1 MGKILRTEK
10 LTTFSELLIVIVAIG
25 GILGAVYYISP
36 GIKTAVSKQLNGMN
50 LNGTDVNNVTNAEKI
65 ELPSAEVS
73 SEISSKPLVRIAG
86 YAWNAASGFIVS
98 NGGPKTTKGSLMEKN
113 GVNLEIIR
121 QDWLSELRNMQM
133 KFIEEFDGGEAF
145 PTSDKSVFAIV
156 IMGDGAPFYISSA
169 QKSLDEKYGK
179 GKYHLQVM
187 GAVGMSYGED
197 KLIGPPNWKSDP
209 KSMKG
214 AVISAVLG
222 DGDWVTTVNY
232 CFANGLKVNPDPTTY
247 DADAV
252 NIYPSENDDYIKSA
266 EELIKS
272 QTTGWTVTLKEVSNG
287 KLTGKS
293 VNKKIDGCATWTPG
307 DKTVFDK
314 LSGFVDIV
322 STKEFNNQMP
332 AVLIGVKEWAT
343 KNPDIVS
350 NILKSALT
358 ASNQMKNYEDWKVR
372 ASEAVATTY
381 NMETP
386 EYWYKMFKGQQGTK
400 NGLTYNMGGSKVF
413 NYADGMQYFGMTDG
427 VNRYKSVYNQ
437 VSSYLTELNPFGFN
451 ENVGAVVPYEDA
463 VNLFFLK
470 NINDIE
476 STAADKADYSAQATE
491 VMASGEWKINF
502 SSGSAAVQNSSNK
515 DLEKIYN
522 LLVQAENSKLTIVGH
537 TDNVGNSDANLALS
551 KNRAQAVVNYLKQKG
566 IPENRFQLI
575 DGKGQ
580 TEPVADNGSES
591 GKSKN
596 RRVVITFLK

>member
-10 LTTFSELLIVIVAIG
+10 LTTFSELLIVIAGIG
-25 GILGAVYYISP
+25 AILGGVYYISP
-36 GIKTAVSKQLNGMN
+36 GIKTAVSKQLNGIE
-50 LNGTDVNNVTNAEKI
+50 LNQTDVNNVTNAAKI
-65 ELPSAEVS
+65 ALPSTELS
-73 SEISSKPLVRIAG
+73 SEVADKPLVRIGA
-86 YAWNAASGFIVS
+86 YAWNAQSGIIVS

-133 KFIEEFDGGEAF
+133 KFIEEFDKGEAF
-145 PTSDKSVFAIV
+145 PSSEKSVFAVI
-156 IMGDGAPFYISSA
+156 IMGDGAPFYISSV

-179 GKYHLQVM
+179 DKYHVQVM

-197 KLIGPPNWKSDP
+197 KLIGPPSWKSDP

-214 AVISAVLG
+214 SVISAVLG

-247 DADAV
+247 DAEAV

-272 QTTGWTVTLKEVSNG
+272 QTTGWTVTLKEVVDG

-293 VNKKIDGCATWTPG
+293 VNRKIDGCATWTPG

-314 LSGFVDIV
+314 LTGFVDIV

-332 AVLIGVKEWAT
+332 TTIIGVKEWAV

-372 ASEAVATTY
+372 ASEAVAATY
-381 NMETP
+381 KLETP

-400 NGLTYNMGGSKVF
+400 GGLTYNMGGSKVF
-413 NYADGMQYFGMTDG
+413 NYADAMQYYGLSDG

-437 VSSYLTELNPFGFN
+437 VAGYLTELNPFGFN
-451 ENVGAVVPYEDA
+451 ENVGAVVPYDQA

-476 STAADKADYSAQATE
+476 STSADKADYSSEAKE
-491 VMASGEWKINF
+491 VVASGEWKINF
-502 SSGSAAVQNSSNK
+502 NTGSADISNSSSK
-515 DLEKIYN
+515 EVEKIYN
-522 LLVQAENSKLTIVGH
+522 LLVQAENTKLTVVGH
-537 TDNVGNSDANLALS
+537 TDNVGNADSNLALS
-551 KNRAQAVVNYLKQKG
+551 KSRAQAVVDYLKQKG
-566 IPENRFQLI
+566 IPANRFQLV

-580 TEPVADNGSES
+580 SNPIADNNTAS
-591 GKSKN
+591 GKALN
-596 RRVVITFLK
+596 RRVVITLLK

>member
-10 LTTFSELLIVIVAIG
+10 LTTFSELIIVIAAIG
-25 GILGAVYYISP
+25 AILGGVYYLSP
-36 GIKTAVSKQLNGMN
+36 GIKTAVSKQLNGIE
-50 LNGTDVNNVTNAEKI
+50 LNQTDVNNVTNAAKI
-65 ELPSAEVS
+65 ELPSTEVS
-73 SEISSKPLVRIAG
+73 TEVANKPLVRIGA
-86 YAWNAASGFIVS
+86 YAWNAQSGIIVS
-98 NGGPKTTKGSLMEKN
+98 NGGPRTTKGSLMEKN
-113 GVNLEIIR
+113 GINLEIIR

-133 KFIEEFDGGEAF
+133 KFIEEFDKGEAF
-145 PTSDKSVFAIV
+145 PSSSKSVFAVI
-156 IMGDGAPFYISSA
+156 IMGDGAPFYISSV
-169 QKSLDEKYGK
+169 QKALDEKYGK
-179 GKYHLQVM
+179 DKYHLQVM

-214 AVISAVLG
+214 SVISAVLG

-272 QTTGWTVTLKEVSNG
+272 QTTGWTVTLKEVVNG

-293 VNKKIDGCATWTPG
+293 VNRKIDGCATWTPG

-314 LSGFVDIV
+314 LTGFVDIV

-332 AVLIGVKEWAT
+332 TTIIGVKEWAV

-358 ASNQMKNYEDWKVR
+358 ASNQMKNYDDWRVR
-372 ASEAVATTY
+372 ASEAVAETY
-381 NMETP
+381 KLETP

-400 NGLTYNMGGSKVF
+400 GGLTYNMGGSKVF
-413 NYADGMQYFGMTDG
+413 NYADAMQYYGLSDG

-437 VSSYLTELNPFGFN
+437 VSGYLTELNPFGFN
-451 ENVGAVVPYEDA
+451 ENVGAVVPYDQA

-476 STAADKADYSAQATE
+476 STSADKADYSNQATE
-491 VMASGEWKINF
+491 VVASGEWKINF
-502 SSGSAAVQNSSNK
+502 NTGSAEISNSSSREV
-515 DLEKIYN
+515 EKIYN
-522 LLVQAENSKLTIVGH
+522 LLVQAENTKLNIVGH
-537 TDNVGNSDANLALS
+537 TDNVGNADLNLSLS
-551 KNRAQAVVNYLKQKG
+551 KSRAEAVVNYLKEKG
-566 IPENRFQLI
+566 IPANRFQI
-575 DGKGQ
+575 VDGKGQ
-580 TEPVADNGSES
+580 SNPVADNNTVS
-591 GKSKN
+591 GKALN
-596 RRVVITFLK
+596 RRVVITLLK

>member
-1 MGKILRTEK
+1 MGKILKINK
-10 LTTFSELLIVIVAIG
+10 LTTFSELLIVIAGIGAI
-25 GILGAVYYISP
+25 LAAVYIISP
-36 GIKTAVSKQLNGMN
+36 GLKTAVSKQLNGID
-50 LNGTDVNNVTNAEKI
+50 LNKTEVNNVTNAEKI
-65 ELPSAEVS
+65 ALPSKDISTLVS
-73 SEISSKPLVRIAG
+73 GKPLVRIAA
-86 YAWNAASGFIVS
+86 YAWNAQSGIIVS

-133 KFIEEFDGGEAF
+133 KFIEEFDKGQAF
-145 PTSDKSVFAIV
+145 PTSDKSAFAIMM
-156 IMGDGAPFYISSA
+156 MGDGAPFYISSM
-169 QKSLDEKYGK
+169 QKAMDDKFGK
-179 GKYHLQVM
+179 DKYHVQVM

-197 KLIGPPNWKSDP
+197 KLIGPPNWKTDP

-247 DADAV
+247 DAEAV

-272 QTTGWTVTLKEVSNG
+272 QTSGWTVALKEVSEG
-287 KLTGKS
+287 KLTGKT
-293 VNKKIDGCATWTPG
+293 VNRKIDGCATWTPG
-307 DKTVFDK
+307 DKLVFDK
-314 LSGFVDIV
+314 LNGFTDIV
-322 STKEFNNQMP
+322 STKDFNNQMP
-332 AVLIGVKEWAT
+332 TVVIGVKEWAT
-343 KNPDIVS
+343 RNPEIVS

-372 ASEAVATTY
+372 ASEAVADTY
-381 NMETP
+381 KLETP
-386 EYWYKMFKGQQGTK
+386 EYWYKMFKGQEGEK
-400 NGLTYNMGGSKVF
+400 NGVKFNMGGSKVF
-413 NYADGMQYFGMTDG
+413 NYADAMQYFGMSDG

-437 VSSYLTELNPFGFN
+437 VSSYLSELNPFGFN
-451 ENVGAVVPYEDA
+451 ENVGKVVPYEDA

-476 STAADKADYSAQATE
+476 STSADQADYSKNSTE

-502 SSGSAAVQNSSNK
+502 NSGSAGIQSNSNS

-522 LLVQAENSKLTIVGH
+522 LLIQAENSKVTIVGH
-537 TDNVGNSDANLALS
+537 TDNVGNPASNLTLS
-551 KNRAQAVVNYLKQKG
+551 KTRAEAVVEYLKKKG
-566 IPENRFQLI
+566 IPASRIQMV
-575 DGKGQ
+575 DGKGSN
-580 TEPVADNGSES
+580 EPVSDNTTEA
-591 GKSKN
+591 GKAQN

>member
-25 GILGAVYYISP
+25 GILGAVYYVSP
-36 GIKTAVSKQLNGMN
+36 GIKTAVSKQLNGMD
-50 LNGTDVNNVTNAEKI
+50 LNGTDVNNVTNADKL
-65 ELPSAEVS
+65 ELPSNEVS
-73 SEISSKPLVRIAG
+73 SEVSGKPLVRIAG

-98 NGGPKTTKGSLMEKN
+98 NGGSKTTKGSLMEKN

-293 VNKKIDGCATWTPG
+293 VNRKIDGCATWTPG

-372 ASEAVATTY
+372 ASETVATTY

-502 SSGSAAVQNSSNK
+502 SSGSAAVQNSSSK

-522 LLVQAENSKLTIVGH
+522 LLIQAENSKLTIVGH

-580 TEPVADNGSES
+580 NEPVADNGSES

>member
-1 MGKILRTEK
+1 MGKFLRTEK
-10 LTTFSELLIVIVAIG
+10 LTTFSELLIVVAGIG
-25 GILGAVYYISP
+25 AILGAVYFISP
-36 GIKTAVSKQLNGMN
+36 GIKTAMSKQLSGIDVNS
-50 LNGTDVNNVTNAEKI
+50 TDVNNVTNAEKI
-65 ELPSAEVS
+65 ALPSKDISSEVS
-73 SEISSKPLVRIAG
+73 SKPIVRIAG
-86 YAWNAASGFIVS
+86 YAWNATSGIIVA

-121 QDWLSELRNMQM
+121 QDWLTELRNMQM
-133 KFIEEFDGGEAF
+133 KFIEEFDKGTAF
-145 PTSDKSVFAIV
+145 PTSDKSAFGIM

-169 QKSLDEKYGK
+169 QKSLDEKYGQD
-179 GKYHLQVM
+179 KYHVQVM
-187 GAVGMSYGED
+187 GAIGMSYGED
-197 KLIGPPNWKSDP
+197 KLIGPPSWKSDP

-232 CFANGLKVNPDPTTY
+232 CFANGLKVNPDPSTY

-252 NIYPSENDDYIKSA
+252 NIVASENDDYIKSA

-272 QTTGWTVTLKEVSNG
+272 QTTGWTIPLKEVSNG

-293 VNKKIDGCATWTPG
+293 VNRKVDGCATWTPG

-332 AVLIGVKEWAT
+332 AVIIGVKEWAV
-343 KNPDIVS
+343 KNPEIVS

-358 ASNQMKNYEDWKVR
+358 ASNQMKNHEEWKVR
-372 ASEAVATTY
+372 ASEAVTDTY
-381 NMETP
+381 QMETP
-386 EYWYKMFKGQQGTK
+386 EYWYKMFKGQQATK
-400 NGLTYNMGGSKVF
+400 NGITYNMGGSKVF

-427 VNRYKSVYNQ
+427 VNRYKSVYNS
-437 VSSYLTELNPFGFN
+437 VGGYLTELNPFGFN
-451 ENVGAVVPYEDA
+451 ENVGKVVAYEDA
-463 VNLFFLK
+463 VNLVYFK

-476 STAADKADYSAQATE
+476 STSADKADYTKQSTE

-502 SSGSAAVQNSSNK
+502 GSGSASVQNNSVK

-522 LLVQAENSKLTIVGH
+522 LLIQAENSKLTIVGH
-537 TDNVGNSDANLALS
+537 TDNAGNANANLDLS
-551 KNRAQAVVNYLKQKG
+551 KNRAQAVVNYLKNKG
-566 IPENRFQLI
+566 IPENRFQMI

-580 TEPVADNGSES
+580 NEPVSDNNSDE
-591 GKSKN
+591 GKAKN

>member
-25 GILGAVYYISP
+25 AILAGVYYISP
-36 GIKTAVSKQLNGMN
+36 GIKTAVSKQLDGME
-50 LNGTDVNNVTNAEKI
+50 LNSTDVNNVTNAQKI
-65 ELPSAEVS
+65 PLPSTEVS
-73 SEISSKPLVRIAG
+73 SEVANKPLVRIAA
-86 YAWNAASGFIVS
+86 YAWNAQSGIIVS

-133 KFIEEFDGGEAF
+133 KFIEEFDKGEAF
-145 PTSDKSVFAIV
+145 PSSDKSAFAVI
-156 IMGDGAPFYISSA
+156 IMGDGAPFYISSV
-169 QKSLDEKYGK
+169 QKSLNEKYGK
-179 GKYHLQVM
+179 DKYHVQVM

-197 KLIGPPNWKSDP
+197 KLIGPPSWKSDP

-232 CFANGLKVNPDPTTY
+232 CFANGLKVNPDPATY

-272 QTTGWTVTLKEVSNG
+272 QTTGWTVTLKEVVDG
-287 KLTGKS
+287 KLTGKT
-293 VNKKIDGCATWTPG
+293 VNRKIDGCATWTPG

-314 LSGFVDIV
+314 LTGFVDIV

-332 AVLIGVKEWAT
+332 TTIIGVKEWAE

-372 ASEAVATTY
+372 ASQAVADTY
-381 NMETP
+381 KLETAD
-386 EYWYKMFKGQQGTK
+386 YWYKMFKGQQGTK
-400 NGLTYNMGGSKVF
+400 GGLTYNMGGSKVF
-413 NYADGMQYFGMTDG
+413 NYADAMQYYGLSDG

-437 VSSYLTELNPFGFN
+437 VAGYLTELNPFGFN
-451 ENVGAVVPYEDA
+451 ENVGAVVPYEQA

-476 STAADKADYSAQATE
+476 STSADKADYTNQATE
-491 VMASGEWKINF
+491 VVASGEWKINF
-502 SSGSAAVQNSSNK
+502 NTGSAEISNSSSK
-515 DLEKIYN
+515 EVEKIYN
-522 LLVQAENSKLTIVGH
+522 LLVQAENTKLTVVGH
-537 TDNVGNSDANLALS
+537 TDNIGNPDSNLALS
-551 KNRAQAVVNYLKQKG
+551 KSRAEAVVNYLKQKG
-566 IPENRFQLI
+566 IPANRFQMV

-580 TEPVADNGSES
+580 NDPIGDNNTAA
-591 GKSKN
+591 GKALN

>member
-1 MGKILRTEK
+1 MGKILRTTK
-10 LTTFSELLIVIVAIG
+10 LTTFSELLIVIGGIG
-25 GILGAVYYISP
+25 AILGAVYFISP
-36 GIKTAVSKQLNGMN
+36 GIKTAVSKQLTGIE
-50 LNGTDVNNVTNAEKI
+50 LNTTDVNNVTNAEKI
-65 ELPSAEVS
+65 ALPSK
-73 SEISSKPLVRIAG
+73 EISSIVNEKPIVRIAG
-86 YAWNAASGFIVS
+86 YAWNAESGLIVS

-133 KFIEEFDGGEAF
+133 KFVEEFDKGEAF
-145 PTSDKSVFAIV
+145 PTSDKSVFAIT

-169 QKSLDEKYGK
+169 QKALDEKYGK

-214 AVISAVLG
+214 SVISAVLG

-272 QTTGWTVTLKEVSNG
+272 QTTGWTVSLKEVANG

-293 VNKKIDGCATWTPG
+293 VNRKIDGCATWTPG

-314 LSGFVDIV
+314 LSGFQDIV

-332 AVLIGVKEWAT
+332 AVMIGVKEWAT
-343 KNPDIVS
+343 KNPEIVS

-358 ASNQMKNYEDWKVR
+358 ASNQMKSFEDWKVR
-372 ASEAVATTY
+372 ASEAVTDTY
-381 NMETP
+381 KMETP
-386 EYWYKMFKGQQGTK
+386 QYWYKMFKGEQAEKAGIK
-400 NGLTYNMGGSKVF
+400 YNMGGSKVF
-413 NYADGMQYFGMTDG
+413 NYADGMQYFGMSDG

-437 VSSYLTELNPFGFN
+437 VSGYLTELNPFGFN
-451 ENVGAVVPYEDA
+451 ENVGAVVPYDEA

-476 STAADKADYSAQATE
+476 SSSADKADYSTQKTE
-491 VMASGEWKINF
+491 IMASGEWNINF
-502 SSGSAAVQNSSNK
+502 NSGSSVVMGSSNK

-522 LLVQAENSKLTIVGH
+522 LLIQAENSKLTIVGH
-537 TDNVGNSDANLALS
+537 TDNAGNPDANLSLS
-551 KNRAQAVVNYLKQKG
+551 KSRAQAVVDYLKRKG
-566 IPENRFQLI
+566 IPENRFQMI
-575 DGKGQ
+575 DGKGAN
-580 TEPVADNGSES
+580 EPIADNNSVS
-591 GKSKN
+591 GKAKN
-596 RRVVITFLK
+596 RRVVINFLK

>member
-36 GIKTAVSKQLNGMN
+36 GIKTAVSKQLNGME
-50 LNGTDVNNVTNAEKI
+50 LNGTDVNNVTNADKL
-65 ELPSAEVS
+65 ELPSKEVS
-73 SEISSKPLVRIAG
+73 SEVSDKPLARIAG

-197 KLIGPPNWKSDP
+197 KLIGPPSWKSDP

-272 QTTGWTVTLKEVSNG
+272 QTTGWTVSLKEVNNG

-293 VNKKIDGCATWTPG
+293 VNRKIDGCATWTPG

-343 KNPDIVS
+343 KNPEIVS

-451 ENVGAVVPYEDA
+451 ENVGAVVPYEEA

-502 SSGSAAVQNSSNK
+502 SSGSAAVQNSSSK

-580 TEPVADNGSES
+580 SEPVADNGSES

>member
-25 GILGAVYYISP
+25 AILGGVYYVSP
-36 GIKTAVSKQLNGMN
+36 GIKTAVSKQLNGID
-50 LNGTDVNNVTNAEKI
+50 LNQTDVNNVTNAAKI
-65 ELPSAEVS
+65 PLPSTELS
-73 SEISSKPLVRIAG
+73 SEVADKPLVRIGA
-86 YAWNAASGFIVS
+86 YAWNAQSGIIVS

-133 KFIEEFDGGEAF
+133 KFIEEFDKGEAF
-145 PTSDKSVFAIV
+145 PSSEKSVFAVI
-156 IMGDGAPFYISSA
+156 IMGDGAPFYISSV

-179 GKYHLQVM
+179 DKYHVQVM

-214 AVISAVLG
+214 SVISAVLG

-247 DADAV
+247 DAEAV

-272 QTTGWTVTLKEVSNG
+272 QTTGWTVTLKEVVDG

-293 VNKKIDGCATWTPG
+293 VNRKIDGCATWTPG

-314 LSGFVDIV
+314 LTGFVDIV

-332 AVLIGVKEWAT
+332 TTIIGVKEWAV

-372 ASEAVATTY
+372 ASEAVAATY
-381 NMETP
+381 KIETP

-400 NGLTYNMGGSKVF
+400 GGLTYNMGGSKVF
-413 NYADGMQYFGMTDG
+413 NYADAMQYYGLSDG

-437 VSSYLTELNPFGFN
+437 VAGYLTELNPFGFN
-451 ENVGAVVPYEDA
+451 ENVGAVVPYDQA

-476 STAADKADYSAQATE
+476 STSADKADYSGEAKE
-491 VMASGEWKINF
+491 VVASGEWKINF
-502 SSGSAAVQNSSNK
+502 NTGSSEISSSSSK
-515 DLEKIYN
+515 EVEKIYN
-522 LLVQAENSKLTIVGH
+522 LLVQAENTKLTVVGH
-537 TDNVGNSDANLALS
+537 TDNVGNADANLALS
-551 KNRAQAVVNYLKQKG
+551 KSRAQAVVEYLKQKG
-566 IPENRFQLI
+566 IPANRFQLV

-580 TEPVADNGSES
+580 SDPIGDNNTVS
-591 GKSKN
+591 GKALN

>member
-1 MGKILRTEK
+1 MGKILRITK
-10 LTTFSELLIVIVAIG
+10 LTTLSELLIVVVGIGAILTG
-25 GILGAVYYISP
+25 VYFVSP
-36 GIKTAVSKQLNGMN
+36 GIQTAVSKQLTGIE
-50 LNGTDVNNVTNAEKI
+50 LNTTDVNNVTNAEKI
-65 ELPSAEVS
+65 ALPSKEVS
-73 SEISSKPLVRIAG
+73 SAVSSKPLVRIAG
-86 YAWNAASGFIVS
+86 YAWNGQSGIIVS

-113 GVNLEIIR
+113 GVNLQIIR

-133 KFIEEFDGGEAF
+133 KFIEEFDQGQEF
-145 PTSDKSVFAIV
+145 PSSDKSAFAV
-156 IMGDGAPFYISSA
+156 MIMGDGAPFYISSV
-169 QKSLDEKYGK
+169 QKALDEKYGK
-179 GKYHLQVM
+179 DKYHLQVM
-187 GAVGMSYGED
+187 GAIGMSYGED
-197 KLIGPPNWKSDP
+197 KLIGPPSWKSDP

-214 AVISAVLG
+214 TVVSAVLG

-252 NIYPSENDDYIKSA
+252 NIYPSENDDYMKSA

-272 QTTGWTVTLKEVSNG
+272 QTTGWTVSLKEVKNG

-293 VNKKIDGCATWTPG
+293 VNRKIDGCATWTPG

-332 AVLIGVKEWAT
+332 TVLIGVKEWAT

-358 ASNQMKNYEDWKVR
+358 ASNQMKNYDDWAVR
-372 ASEAVATTY
+372 ASEAVADTY
-381 NMETP
+381 QIENA

-413 NYADGMQYFGMTDG
+413 NYADAMQYFGMSDG

-437 VSSYLTELNPFGFN
+437 VSTYLTELNPFNFN
-451 ENVGAVVPYEDA
+451 ENVGKVTSYEDA

-476 STAADKADYSAQATE
+476 STSADKADYSGQATE
-491 VMASGEWKINF
+491 IMASGEWKINF
-502 SSGSAAVQNSSNK
+502 ASGSASIQNNSAR

-522 LLVQAENSKLTIVGH
+522 LLIQAENSKLTIVGH
-537 TDNVGNSDANLALS
+537 TDNVGKADANLILS
-551 KNRAQAVVNYLKQKG
+551 KNRAQAIVDFLKQKG
-566 IPENRFQLI
+566 IPVNRFQMI
-575 DGKGQ
+575 DGKGSN
-580 TEPVADNGSES
+580 EPVADNTTES
-591 GKSKN
+591 GKAQN

>member
-25 GILGAVYYISP
+25 AILGAVYYISP
-36 GIKTAVSKQLNGMN
+36 GIKTAISKQLNGIE
-50 LNGTDVNNVTNAEKI
+50 LNSTDVNNVTNAEKI
-65 ELPSAEVS
+65 ALPST
-73 SEISSKPLVRIAG
+73 EISSEVSGKPLVRIAG
-86 YAWNAASGFIVS
+86 YAWNAQSGIIVS

-133 KFIEEFDGGEAF
+133 KFIEEFDKGEAF
-145 PTSDKSVFAIV
+145 PSSDKSVFAV
-156 IMGDGAPFYISSA
+156 MIMGDGAPFYISSV

-179 GKYHLQVM
+179 DKYHLQVM
-187 GAVGMSYGED
+187 GVVGMSYGED

-272 QTTGWTVTLKEVSNG
+272 QTTGWTVTLKEVENG

-293 VNKKIDGCATWTPG
+293 VNRKIDGCATWTPG

-314 LSGFVDIV
+314 LTGFVDIV

-332 AVLIGVKEWAT
+332 TALIGVKEWAV

-358 ASNQMKNYEDWKVR
+358 ASNQMKNYDDWKVR
-372 ASEAVATTY
+372 ASQAITDTY
-381 NMETP
+381 KMETP
-386 EYWYKMFKGQQGTK
+386 DYWYKMFKGQQATK
-400 NGLTYNMGGSKVF
+400 GGLTYNMGGSKVF
-413 NYADGMQYFGMTDG
+413 NYADAMQYFGMSDG

-437 VSSYLTELNPFGFN
+437 VSGYLTELNPFGFN
-451 ENVGAVVPYEDA
+451 ENVGAVVPYDQA

-476 STAADKADYSAQATE
+476 STSADKADYSTQATE

-502 SSGSAAVQNSSNK
+502 SSGSASVQKSSNK

-522 LLVQAENSKLTIVGH
+522 LLIQAENSKLTIVGH
-537 TDNVGNSDANLALS
+537 TDNVGNSESNLALS
-551 KNRAQAVVNYLKQKG
+551 KSRAQAVVDYLKQKG

-580 TEPVADNGSES
+580 SEPVADNNSES

>member
-1 MGKILRTEK
+1 MGKILRTKK
-10 LTTFSELLIVIVAIG
+10 LTTFSELLIVVGSIG
-25 GILGAVYYISP
+25 AILGGVYYLSP
-36 GIKTAVSKQLNGMN
+36 GIKTAVSKQLSGID
-50 LNGTDVNNVTNAEKI
+50 LNQMDVNNVTNAEKI
-65 ELPSAEVS
+65 ALPST
-73 SEISSKPLVRIAG
+73 EISSQVNNKPLVRIAA
-86 YAWNAASGFIVS
+86 YAWNAQSGIIVS

-133 KFIEEFDGGEAF
+133 KFIEEFDRGQAY
-145 PTSDKSVFAIV
+145 PSSDKSAFAIMM
-156 IMGDGAPFYISSA
+156 MGDGAPFYISSV
-169 QKSLDEKYGK
+169 QKSLNEKYGK
-179 GKYHLQVM
+179 DKYHVQVM
-187 GAVGMSYGED
+187 GVVGMSNGED

-232 CFANGLKVNPDPTTY
+232 CFANGLKVNPDPATY
-247 DADAV
+247 DAEAV

-272 QTTGWTVTLKEVSNG
+272 QTTGWTVSLKEVVNG

-332 AVLIGVKEWAT
+332 TVVIGVKEWAE
-343 KNPDIVS
+343 KNPEIVS
-350 NILKSALT
+350 NILKSSLT

-372 ASEAVATTY
+372 ASKAVADTY
-381 NMETP
+381 QMETP
-386 EYWYKMFKGQQGTK
+386 EYWYKMFKGQQETK

-413 NYADGMQYFGMTDG
+413 NYADAMQYFGLSDG
-427 VNRYKSVYNQ
+427 VNRYKSVYSQ
-437 VSSYLTELNPFGFN
+437 VSGYLTELNPFGFN
-451 ENVGAVVPYEDA
+451 ENVGAVVPYDEA

-476 STAADKADYSAQATE
+476 STSADKADYSNQATQI
-491 VMASGEWKINF
+491 VASGEWKINF
-502 SSGSAAVQNSSNK
+502 NTGSAEISNSSSREV
-515 DLEKIYN
+515 EKIYN
-522 LLVQAENSKLTIVGH
+522 LLVQAENTKITVVGH
-537 TDNVGNSDANLALS
+537 TDNVGNADSNLILS

-566 IPENRFQLI
+566 IPENRFQMV

-580 TEPVADNGSES
+580 NDPVADNNTVS
-591 GKSKN
+591 GKALN

>member
-25 GILGAVYYISP
+25 VILGGVYYISP
-36 GIKTAVSKQLNGMN
+36 GIKTAVSKQLNGID
-50 LNGTDVNNVTNAEKI
+50 LSETDVNNVTNAQKI
-65 ELPSAEVS
+65 ALPSTELSTEVS
-73 SEISSKPLVRIAG
+73 GKPLVRIAA
-86 YAWNAASGFIVS
+86 YAWNAQSGIIVS

-133 KFIEEFDGGEAF
+133 KFIEEFDKGEAF
-145 PTSDKSVFAIV
+145 PDSDKSAFAVI
-156 IMGDGAPFYISSA
+156 IMGDGAPFYISSV
-169 QKSLDEKYGK
+169 QKSLNEKYGK
-179 GKYHLQVM
+179 DKYHLQVM

-197 KLIGPPNWKSDP
+197 KLIGPPSWKSDP
-209 KSMKG
+209 KTMKG
-214 AVISAVLG
+214 SVISAVLG

-272 QTTGWTVTLKEVSNG
+272 QTTGWTVTLKEVVDG

-293 VNKKIDGCATWTPG
+293 VNRKIDGCATWTPG

-314 LSGFVDIV
+314 LTGFVDIV

-332 AVLIGVKEWAT
+332 TTIIGVKEWAE

-372 ASEAVATTY
+372 ASQAVADTY
-381 NMETP
+381 KLETP

-400 NGLTYNMGGSKVF
+400 GGLTYNMGGSKVF
-413 NYADGMQYFGMTDG
+413 NYADAMQYYGLSDG

-437 VSSYLTELNPFGFN
+437 VSGYLKELNPFGFN
-451 ENVGAVVPYEDA
+451 ENVGEVVPYEQA

-476 STAADKADYSAQATE
+476 STSADKADYNTQATE
-491 VMASGEWKINF
+491 VVASGEWKINF
-502 SSGSAAVQNSSNK
+502 NTGSAEISNSSSK
-515 DLEKIYN
+515 EVEKIYN
-522 LLVQAENSKLTIVGH
+522 LLVQAENTKLTVVGH
-537 TDNVGNSDANLALS
+537 TDNIGNPDSNLALS
-551 KNRAQAVVNYLKQKG
+551 KSRAEAVVNYLKQKG
-566 IPENRFQLI
+566 IPANRFQLI

-580 TEPVADNGSES
+580 NDPIADNNTAA
-591 GKSKN
+591 GKALN

>member
-1 MGKILRTEK
+1 MGKILRMAK
-10 LTTFSELLIVIVAIG
+10 LTTLSELLIVAVGIG
-25 GILGAVYYISP
+25 GILGGIYFISP
-36 GIKTAVSKQLNGMN
+36 GIKTAVSKQLGGIE
-50 LNGTDVNNVTNAEKI
+50 LNSTDVNNITNAEKI
-65 ELPSAEVS
+65 ELPSKEVS
-73 SEISSKPLVRIAG
+73 TAVADKPLVRIAG
-86 YAWNAASGFIVS
+86 YAWNGQSGIIVS

-113 GVNLEIIR
+113 GVNLQIIR

-133 KFIEEFDGGEAF
+133 KFIEEFDKGQEF
-145 PTSDKSVFAIV
+145 PSSDKSAFAV
-156 IMGDGAPFYISSA
+156 MIMGDGAPFYISSV
-169 QKSLDEKYGK
+169 QKALDEKYGK
-179 GKYHLQVM
+179 DKYHIQVM
-187 GAVGMSYGED
+187 GAIGMSYGED
-197 KLIGPPNWKSDP
+197 KLIGPPSWKSDP

-214 AVISAVLG
+214 AVVSAVLG

-252 NIYPSENDDYIKSA
+252 NIYPSENDDYMKSA

-272 QTTGWTVTLKEVSNG
+272 QTTGWTVSLKEVSNG
-287 KLTGKS
+287 KLTGKT
-293 VNKKIDGCATWTPG
+293 VNRKIDGCATWTPG

-332 AVLIGVKEWAT
+332 TVLIGVKEWAT
-343 KNPDIVS
+343 KNPEIVS

-372 ASEAVATTY
+372 ASEAVADTY
-381 NMETP
+381 QIENA

-413 NYADGMQYFGMTDG
+413 NYADAMQYFGMSDG

-437 VSSYLTELNPFGFN
+437 VSGYLTELNPFNFN
-451 ENVGAVVPYEDA
+451 ENVGGVVPYEEA

-476 STAADKADYSAQATE
+476 STSADKADYSKQSTE
-491 VMASGEWKINF
+491 IMASGEWKINF
-502 SSGSAAVQNSSNK
+502 SSGSTNIQNNSTR

-522 LLVQAENSKLTIVGH
+522 LLIQAENSKLTVVGH
-537 TDNVGNSDANLALS
+537 TDNVGKPESNLTLS
-551 KNRAQAVVNYLKQKG
+551 KGRAQAVVDYLKQKG
-566 IPENRFQLI
+566 IPENRFQMI
-575 DGKGQ
+575 DGKGSN
-580 TEPVADNGSES
+580 EPVADNSSES
-591 GKSKN
+591 GKAQN

>member
-1 MGKILRTEK
+1 MGKILRTTK
-10 LTTFSELLIVIVAIG
+10 LTTFSELLIVLGGVGAI
-25 GILGAVYYISP
+25 LTAVYFISP
-36 GIKTAVSKQLNGMN
+36 GLKTAVSKQLNGIE
-50 LNGTDVNNVTNAEKI
+50 LNTSDVNNVTNAAKI
-65 ELPSAEVS
+65 AIPSK
-73 SEISSKPLVRIAG
+73 EISSEVAEKPVLRIAG
-86 YAWNAASGFIVS
+86 YAWNAESGIIVA

-133 KFIEEFDGGEAF
+133 KFIEEFDSGTAF
-145 PTSDKSVFAIV
+145 PNSDKSAAAVM
-156 IMGDGAPFYISSA
+156 IMGDGAPFYISSV

-179 GKYHLQVM
+179 DKYHLQVF
-187 GAVGMSYGED
+187 GAIGMSYGED
-197 KLIGPPNWKSDP
+197 KLIGPPSWKSNP

-252 NIYPSENDDYIKSA
+252 NIYPSENDDYMKSA

-272 QTTGWTVTLKEVSNG
+272 QTAGFTVSLKEVSNG

-293 VNKKIDGCATWTPG
+293 VNRKIDGCATWTPG

-314 LSGFVDIV
+314 LNGFVDIV

-332 AVLIGVKEWAT
+332 CVIIGVKEWAA
-343 KNPDIVS
+343 KNPEVFS
-350 NILKSALT
+350 NVFKSTLM
-358 ASNQMKNYEDWKVR
+358 ASNQMKNHEDWKVR
-372 ASEAVATTY
+372 ASEAVADTY
-381 NMETP
+381 KIETP

-413 NYADGMQYFGMTDG
+413 NYADAMQYFGLSDG
-427 VNRYKSVYNQ
+427 VNRYKAVYNQ
-437 VSSYLTELNPFGFN
+437 VGTYLTELNPFGFN
-451 ENVGAVVPYEDA
+451 ENVGKVSSYDDA
-463 VNLFFLK
+463 VNLFYLK

-476 STAADKADYSAQATE
+476 SSAADKSDYSAKATE
-491 VMASGEWKINF
+491 VMASGEWQINF
-502 SSGSAAVQNSSNK
+502 NSGSAQVMNNSSK

-522 LLVQAENSKLTIVGH
+522 LLIQAENSKLTIVGH
-537 TDNVGNSDANLALS
+537 TDNAGNQDSNLSLS
-551 KNRAQAVVNYLKQKG
+551 KNRAQAVVDYLTQKG
-566 IPENRFQLI
+566 IPSTRFQLI

-580 TEPVADNGSES
+580 NEPVSDNNSAS
-591 GKSKN
+591 GKAKN
-596 RRVVITFLK
+596 RRVVVTFLK

>member
-1 MGKILRTEK
+1 MGKILRTTK
-10 LTTFSELLIVIVAIG
+10 LTTLSELLIVVGGIG
-25 GILGAVYYISP
+25 AILGAIYFISP
-36 GIKTAVSKQLNGMN
+36 GIKTAVSKQLSGIE
-50 LNGTDVNNVTNAEKI
+50 LNSGDVNNITNADKMA
-65 ELPSAEVS
+65 LPTKEIS
-73 SEISSKPLVRIAG
+73 SEVSSKPLVRMAG
-86 YAWNAASGFIVS
+86 YAWNATSGIIVA

-121 QDWLSELRNMQM
+121 QDWLTELRNMQM
-133 KFIEEFDGGEAF
+133 NFIEEFDKGTAF
-145 PTSDKSVFAIV
+145 PTSDKSAFGIM

-179 GKYHLQVM
+179 DKYHVQVM
-187 GAVGMSYGED
+187 GAIGMSYGED
-197 KLIGPPNWKSDP
+197 KLIGPPSWKSNP
-209 KSMKG
+209 QTMKG
-214 AVISAVLG
+214 SVISAVLG

-232 CFANGLKVNPDPTTY
+232 CFANGLKVNPDPSTY

-272 QTTGWTVTLKEVSNG
+272 QTTGWTVPLKEVSNG

-293 VNKKIDGCATWTPG
+293 VNRKIDGCATWTPG

-332 AVLIGVKEWAT
+332 AVIIGVKEWAA
-343 KNPDIVS
+343 KNPEIVT

-358 ASNQMKNYEDWKVR
+358 ASNQMKNHEEWKVR
-372 ASEAVATTY
+372 ASEAVTDTY
-381 NMETP
+381 QMETP
-386 EYWYKMFKGQQGTK
+386 EYWYKMFKGQQATK
-400 NGLTYNMGGSKVF
+400 NGITYNMGGSKVF

-427 VNRYKSVYNQ
+427 VNRYKSVYTS
-437 VSSYLTELNPFGFN
+437 VGGYLSELNPFGFN
-451 ENVGAVVPYEDA
+451 ENVGKVVSYEDA
-463 VNLFFLK
+463 VNLVYFK

-476 STAADKADYSAQATE
+476 STSADKADYTKQSTE

-502 SSGSAAVQNSSNK
+502 GSGSASVQNNSMK

-522 LLVQAENSKLTIVGH
+522 LLIQAENSKLTIVGH
-537 TDNVGNSDANLALS
+537 TDNTGNANNNLDLS
-551 KNRAQAVVNYLKQKG
+551 KNRAQAVVNFLKNKG
-566 IPENRFQLI
+566 IPENRFQMI

-580 TEPVADNGSES
+580 NEPVSDNNSDT
-591 GKSKN
+591 GKAKN